1 MECGMIKSF
10 KHKGLE
16 QYFTKNIK
24 KLLDARNLLK
34 IDRILDRLDTAMI
47 VKDMDIPGWNL
58 HELKGNRKG
67 TWSVAGRSNWK
78 ITFSFEHGDSEDIN
92 LEDYH

>member
-1 MECGMIKSF
+1 MIKSF

-16 QYFTKNIK
+16 HFFTKNIK
-24 KLLDARNLLK
+24 KLLDAKDLAK
-34 IDRILDRLDTAMI
+34 ISRILDRLDAAKL
-47 VKDMDIPGWNL
+47 VKDMNIPGWYL

-67 TWSVAGRSNWK
+67 IWSISVRANWR
-78 ITFSFEHGDSEDIN
+78 ITFRFENGDAKEIN

>member
-1 MECGMIKSF
+1 MIKSF

-24 KLLDARNLLK
+24 KLLDAKDLSK
-34 IDRILDRLDTAMI
+34 INRILDRLDAAI
-47 VKDMDIPGWNL
+47 VIKDMDIPGWNL

-67 TWSVAGRSNWK
+67 VWSVTVRANWR
-78 ITFSFEHGDSEDIN
+78 ITFRFENAEADEVN

>member
-1 MECGMIKSF
+1 MIKSF

-16 QYFTKNIK
+16 KYFTKNIK
-24 KLLDARNLLK
+24 KLLDQRDLPK
-34 IDRILDRLDTAMI
+34 IDRILDRLDASKV

-67 TWSVAGRSNWK
+67 VWSVAVRANWK
-78 ITFSFEHGDSEDIN
+78 ITFRFENGDAQEVN
-92 LEDYH
+92 FEDYH

>member
-1 MECGMIKSF
+1 MIKSF
-10 KHKGLE
+10 KHKGLD
-16 QYFTKNIK
+16 QYFTKNNK
-24 KLLDARNLLK
+24 KLLDNRDLLK
-34 IDRILDRLDTAMI
+34 INRILDRLDTAKT

-67 TWSVAGRSNWK
+67 VWSIALRSNWK
-78 ITFSFEHGDSEDIN
+78 ITFRFENGDAEDVN

>member
-1 MECGMIKSF
+1 MIKSF

-24 KLLDARNLLK
+24 KLLDAKDLSK
-34 IDRILDRLDTAMI
+34 IDRILDRLDAVMT
-47 VKDMDIPGWNL
+47 VKDMYIPGWNL

-67 TWSVAGRSNWK
+67 TWSVAVRANWK
-78 ITFSFEHGDSEDIN
+78 ITFHFENGEAHDVN

>member
-1 MECGMIKSF
+1 MITHF

-16 QYFTKNIK
+16 FFFVKNNK
-24 KLLDARNLLK
+24 KALDAKDLRK
-34 IDRILDRLDTAMI
+34 ITRILDRLDTATTAE
-47 VKDMDIPGWNL
+47 DMNIPGWDL

-67 TWSVAGRSNWK
+67 TWSVAVRKNWK
-78 ITFSFEHGDSEDIN
+78 ITFSFVDGEASNVN